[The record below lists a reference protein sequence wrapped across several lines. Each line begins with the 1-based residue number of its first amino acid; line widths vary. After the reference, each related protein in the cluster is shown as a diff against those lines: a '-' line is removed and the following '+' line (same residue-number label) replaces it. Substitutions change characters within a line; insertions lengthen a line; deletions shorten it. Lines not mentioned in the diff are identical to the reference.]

1 MLAATQIRLIERR
14 SQAGVTENVTLNW
27 GICSKV
33 TVARRLAFLAL
44 GTFELE
50 LAGRAV
56 WIVLHATT
64 GRAGAHTLF
73 QALAPRRV
81 HDRVAAARS

>member
-44 GTFELE
+44 GL
-50 LAGRAV
+50 LSRS
-56 WIVLHATT
+56 LL
-64 GRAGAHTLF
+64 GA
-73 QALAPRRV
+73 
-81 HDRVAAARS
+81 